1 MSFSINTNVASL
13 QAENYLRINSD
24 FQSKTINRVTSGLR
38 IVSSG
43 DDAAGLAIANGYR
56 SDQAVLTQGIR
67 NANDGLSQ
75 LQIADGGMNNISQLL
90 DRARTLA
97 AQSAS
102 GTFTGDRNVL
112 NSEFQSLIGEIDRQA
127 KAIGL
132 NRGGTFAKDMAVFIG
147 GGKGNSAASIIGNG
161 SIDLDLSKSTVD
173 TNSLGLNTYRA
184 MNAKT
189 YDLSSTSDT
198 SVAKII
204 ANAGAATTAHFYFR
218 GAGFGDAT
226 GTAGQIDVSISTT
239 GITDAA
245 GLAAALN
252 QAIYSQANPG
262 IGSET
267 TASKAFKAAGITA
280 SVVTDS
286 NGREQL
292 AFSSGS
298 AAFQVHGDQLGNA
311 FLGNIADSR
320 VGKVAGEG
328 ATYASAENTLSAM
341 DTSTSASA
349 VTVQFT
355 VAGSAGSVITLTS
368 LDGTLGTALSAQD
381 IVDKIN
387 NEIQTKGTAADK
399 DFHAELKNGKLAFYQ
414 KDGKEFSFDIT
425 DDSGGLLGF
434 KVDASGDY
442 TGTSN
447 FNGLNSG
454 GVYQSAQEASTT
466 STADYST
473 SAYFWKDL
481 AAGETQTIT
490 VTAKRADGSQ
500 TGIDI
505 PLIASGTALGVGTA
519 LDTINDALQNSQDP
533 FLQGVVAVR
542 DEGGIRFLNSQ
553 QEFSIKL
560 GTEALNGDG
569 LYEIVNGSAKQQGAQ
584 IAATTQGEGGA
595 VDISSQSSA
604 QNAVTALAGAVA
616 ALGQAQAVIGR
627 GENQFNYAINLAQSQ
642 STNLASAESRIRD
655 ADLATEA
662 ANLTKAQILMQAGVA
677 ALAQANSAPQQ
688 VLSLLKS

>member
-1 MSFSINTNVASL
+1 MPFSINTNVASL

-56 SDQAVLTQGIR
+56 SDQAVLIQGIR

-147 GGKGNSAASIIGNG
+147 GGKGNSDASIIANG
-161 SIDLDLSKSTVD
+161 SVALDLSKSTVD

-184 MNAKT
+184 LNAKT
-189 YDLSSTSDT
+189 YDLSTTSDT

-204 ANAGAATTAHFYFR
+204 ANAGTSTAHFYFR
-218 GAGFGDAT
+218 GAGFGDAAGST
-226 GTAGQIDVSISTT
+226 GEIDVSISTT
-239 GITDAA
+239 GITDTA
-245 GLAAALN
+245 GLAAAIN
-252 QAIYSQANPG
+252 QAIYNQANPG
-262 IGSET
+262 LGSET
-267 TASKAFKAAGITA
+267 TATKAFKAAGISA
-280 SVVTDS
+280 SVVTDA

-292 AFSSGS
+292 AFSSSS

-320 VGKVAGEG
+320 VGRVTGEG
-328 ATYASAENTLSAM
+328 ATYAVAENTLNTL
-341 DTSTSASA
+341 DTSTSAST

-355 VAGSAGSVITLTS
+355 IGGTAGSVITLTS
-368 LDGTLGTALSAQD
+368 VNGTLGTALSAQD
-381 IVDKIN
+381 IVDRIN
-387 NEIQTKGTAADK
+387 NEIQANGTAADK
-399 DFHAELKNGKLAFYQ
+399 DIHAELKNGKLAFYQ
-414 KDGKEFSFDIT
+414 KDGKEFSFHIANDT
-425 DDSGGLLGF
+425 GGLLGF
-434 KVDASGDY
+434 DVTAGAY
-442 TGTSN
+442 TGTSR

-466 STADYST
+466 SNTDYST

-481 AAGETQTIT
+481 LAGETQTIT
-490 VTAKRADGSQ
+490 VNAKRADGSQ

-505 PLIASGTALGVGTA
+505 PLIASGTPLGVSTA
-519 LDTINDALQNSQDP
+519 IDTINDALQNSQDP
-533 FLQGVVAVR
+533 YLQGIVAVR

-553 QEFSIKL
+553 QEFSVKL
-560 GTEALNGDG
+560 GTEPANGDG
-569 LYEIVNGSAKQQGAQ
+569 LYEIVNGFPKQQGAQ
-584 IAATTQGEGGA
+584 IAATEQGEGGA
-595 VDISSQSSA
+595 VDISSQSAA

-616 ALGQAQAVIGR
+616 VLGQAQAVIGR